1 MSKTE
6 PHRSTQRVLD
16 ILDHIVKNR
25 DSGLS
30 LTELAAA
37 LDAPKSSLFPIV
49 HTLCQAG
56 FLSLNPVTS
65 RYTIGFKAYEVG
77 NAFLKDDA
85 LNAEIQNQMH
95 FITDQCREACF
106 FGELVDGDVFYLF
119 KTDSPE
125 PIRMVASPGKR
136 LPAYSA
142 GLGKALLSGKTRSE
156 LEALYPDGLTP
167 LTPHTITDMDELCD
181 QLEQV
186 RQSGMAYEKE
196 ESTPYIQC
204 IAVPIR
210 TGSSQVRA
218 AMSVAVPVFRYD
230 EKKEQMTVMLLKQAQ
245 NKLETLIASQVPG
258 HG

>member
-1 MSKTE
+1 MNKTE

-16 ILDHIVKNR
+16 ILDNLVKSR

-37 LDAPKSSLFPIV
+37 LQAPKSSLFPIV
-49 HTLCQAG
+49 HTLYQAG
-56 FLSLNPVTS
+56 FLSLNPDTS

-77 NAFLKDDA
+77 NAYLRDDS
-85 LNAEIQNQMH
+85 LNAEIQAQMR

-106 FGELVDGDVFYLF
+106 FGELAGGDVLYLF

-142 GLGKALLSGKTRSE
+142 GIGKALLSDKTRAE
-156 LEALYPDGLTP
+156 LEELYPDGLQP
-167 LTPHTITDMDELCD
+167 LTPCTITNMNELCE
-181 QLEQV
+181 QLNTI
-186 RQSGMAYEKE
+186 RQNGLAFEKE

-210 TGSSQVRA
+210 RAGAVRA
-218 AMSVAVPVFRYD
+218 AMSVAVPVFRYEE
-230 EKKEQMTVMLLKQAQ
+230 EKERIITELLRKTQL
-245 NKLETLIASQVPG
+245 KLENLISTG
-258 HG
+258 NWN

>member
-1 MSKTE
+1 MNKAE

-16 ILDHIVKNR
+16 ILDNIVKNR
-25 DSGLS
+25 ESGLS

-37 LDAPKSSLFPIV
+37 LEAPKSSLFPIV

-56 FLSLNPVTS
+56 FLSLHPETS

-77 NAFLKDDA
+77 NAFLKEDSI
-85 LNAEIQNQMH
+85 NAEIKEQMRS
-95 FITDQCREACF
+95 ITAQCREACF

-142 GLGKALLSGKTRSE
+142 GIGKALLSGRGRNE
-156 LEALYPDGLTP
+156 LEALYPDGLKP
-167 LTPHTITDMDELCD
+167 LTPNTVTDMDELYR
-181 QLEQV
+181 QLEAV
-186 RQSGMAYEKE
+186 RQTGVAYEKE

-210 TGSSQVRA
+210 KNGSVIA

-230 EKKEQMTVMLLKQAQ
+230 EEKERAITSLLKETQR
-245 NKLETLIASQVPG
+245 KLETLVTSGV
-258 HG
+258 